1 MQELQIEWEMSNYP
15 LWGMAYMSA
24 QIGDISQHLN
34 LHSTHSPLI
43 SLAHYLSLEGRTREE
58 KDELEWESEEEGGEE
73 NQDCKG

>member
-34 LHSTHSPLI
+34 LSPTHSPLI
-43 SLAHYLSLEGRTREE
+43 SLTHSLSRMKNKRR
-58 KDELEWESEEEGGEE
+58 
-73 NQDCKG
+73 KG